1 MWQKIKPYVISI
13 LISASVGAL
22 SALLTMG
29 SMDIYSELKAPP
41 LAPPSFLFP
50 IVWSILYVLMG
61 VSAAI
66 IYGYREE
73 KPKEVKSAL
82 TTYGA
87 SLIVNFFWSIIFF
100 NLRMLLASFAWIILL
115 LYLVLK
121 TIVQYQRINKAAAY
135 LQIPYALWV
144 AFASYLNLGIW
155 FLNR

>member
-13 LISASVGAL
+13 LISVGVGAL

-29 SMDIYSELKAPP
+29 SMNIYSELRTPP
-41 LAPPSFLFP
+41 LSPPSVLFP
-50 IVWSILYVLMG
+50 IVWSVLFVLMG

-66 IYGYREE
+66 IYSYREKMPE
-73 KPKEVKSAL
+73 NVKSAL

-100 NLRMLLASFAWIILL
+100 NLRLFLASFVWLL
-115 LYLVLK
+115 LLLFLIIK
-121 TIVQYQRINKAAAY
+121 TILQYRKINKAAAY

-144 AFASYLNLGIW
+144 AFAGYLNFGIW
-155 FLNR
+155 VLNM